1 MRNAKRT
8 SIYSFSHREVLDTN
22 TGKVFSDITSLL
34 LKNTSFLMLSVW
46 QDTHLIT
53 DFLTVW
59 NQYRSTHV
67 WHSKSEYTNCTSFHP
82 HYRKNTHFML
92 FWVLSTMPARTVYGR
107 SLDVFC
113 WSHCTPLSFSRCS
126 AVTQRRRVSACCVGA
141 WPARCIQSD
150 SFLLLALEL
159 CPAWVSSLPWDLIK
173 HRIGFWLPT
182 IPHKHRNKSCQSG
195 SLQMYVH
202 YFMSVDLPAIN
213 THTHNPTHTHTRAR

>member
-1 MRNAKRT
+1 M
-8 SIYSFSHREVLDTN
+8 YDTANQN
-22 TGKVFSDITSLL
+22 TLIAHHFTHTIGKI
-34 LKNTSFLMLSVW
+34 
-46 QDTHLIT
+46 
-53 DFLTVW
+53 
-59 NQYRSTHV
+59 
-67 WHSKSEYTNCTSFHP
+67 
-82 HYRKNTHFML
+82 THFML

-113 WSHCTPLSFSRCS
+113 WSHCTPLSFSSSS

-159 CPAWVSSLPWDLIK
+159 CPAWVSSLPSDLIK
-173 HRIGFWLPT
+173 HRKGFWLPT

-202 YFMSVDLPAIN
+202 YFVSWSSSYQH
-213 THTHNPTHTHTRAR
+213 THTLAHTHTHTRTHVPGKPSYDKLSQTKRNDFSQ